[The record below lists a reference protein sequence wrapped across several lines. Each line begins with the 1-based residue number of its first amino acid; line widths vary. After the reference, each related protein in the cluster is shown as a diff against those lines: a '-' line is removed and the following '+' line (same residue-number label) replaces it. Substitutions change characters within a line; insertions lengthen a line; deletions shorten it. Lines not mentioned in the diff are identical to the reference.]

1 MNKMVELDAAPSP
14 VAPKCLRLYLWAG
27 AGRDAS
33 SGLDLVK
40 SAFKAGC
47 AAFTAGGYAFGDPNH
62 FLHPSGHRTGSS
74 QSSRRALIARRRCR
88 DRSCCCSRAVAGWN
102 GYMAGMGVRMVTRH
116 FSEKLRSVSNNYL
129 LRYKHGTHRTAV
141 CSRRLLS
148 PVRIVVGARLAE
160 RRVARD
166 ARACACAP

>member
-47 AAFTAGGYAFGDPNH
+47 AAFTAGGYAFGDPNN
-62 FLHPSGHRTGSS
+62 FLHPSGHPHWRQPEFKT
-74 QSSRRALIARRRCR
+74 CPH
-88 DRSCCCSRAVAGWN
+88 CSPPVQGQVVLLLASG
-102 GYMAGMGVRMVTRH
+102 GGVERIYGGE
-116 FSEKLRSVSNNYL
+116 EK
-129 LRYKHGTHRTAV
+129 G
-141 CSRRLLS
+141 
-148 PVRIVVGARLAE
+148 
-160 RRVARD
+160 
-166 ARACACAP
+166 